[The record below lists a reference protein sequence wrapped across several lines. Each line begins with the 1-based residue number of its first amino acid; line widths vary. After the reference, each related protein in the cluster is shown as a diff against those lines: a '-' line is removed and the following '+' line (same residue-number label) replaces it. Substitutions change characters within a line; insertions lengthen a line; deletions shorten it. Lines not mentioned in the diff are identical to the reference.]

1 VKGWTETSQKNAL
14 EVARELEKLKPAA
27 FIYTDIARDGV
38 KTGVNIAATRA
49 LAEAVDVPVIASGG
63 VSSLD
68 DIRALL
74 PLEPLGVMGV
84 ITGRALYDRSLDLAA
99 AIRLAQGG

>member
-1 VKGWTETSQKNAL
+1 MTAL
-14 EVARELEKLKPAA
+14 DAARTLARLKPAA

-38 KTGVNIAATRA
+38 KRGVNIPATQA

-63 VSSLD
+63 VSCLD

-74 PLEPLGVMGV
+74 PLEPLGVIGV
-84 ITGRALYDRSLDLAA
+84 ITGRALYDGSLDLAE